1 MSELELAFVQAQI
14 DPLHYHVQETR
25 VVSANVMQVV
35 VIVVVVVVVADSQR
49 RVWVMWRR
57 VLLLLLFAALAHA
70 HRIKDD
76 IATLNPKRDK

>member
-25 VVSANVMQVV
+25 VVPANVMQVV
-35 VIVVVVVVVADSQR
+35 VIVVVAADSQS

-57 VLLLLLFAALAHA
+57 GLLLLLFAALAHA

-76 IATLNPKRDK
+76 IATLNPGRDK

>member
-35 VIVVVVVVVADSQR
+35 VIVVVVVADSQR

-76 IATLNPKRDK
+76 IATLNPGRDK